1 MKSAPTPS
9 TELEREITE
18 RQQAEAA
25 LLQSEARFH
34 HMAANMPGGMI
45 FQFLL
50 HPDNSVALPYISPSC
65 RELYELEPEE
75 IQRNPALI
83 MDMVHPDDRV
93 AFQESIAT
101 SAQTLL
107 PWRWE
112 GRVIIKPGTIKWFQG
127 ASRPERQANGDIL
140 WDGLLVDVTA
150 RKLAEEERDQ
160 FFTLS

>member
-1 MKSAPTPS
+1 MKSETALVKTD
-9 TELEREITE
+9 TNLEREITE

-25 LLQSEARFH
+25 LRQSEARFH

-50 HPDNSVALPYISPSC
+50 RPDGSVAIPYISPSC

-83 MDMVHPDDRV
+83 MGIVHPDDSA
-93 AFQESIAT
+93 AFQESIAV
-101 SAQTLL
+101 SAQTLA

-112 GRVIIKPGTIKWFQG
+112 GST
-127 ASRPERQANGDIL
+127 SS
-140 WDGLLVDVTA
+140 TA
-150 RKLAEEERDQ
+150 RVRQ
-160 FFTLS
+160 TF